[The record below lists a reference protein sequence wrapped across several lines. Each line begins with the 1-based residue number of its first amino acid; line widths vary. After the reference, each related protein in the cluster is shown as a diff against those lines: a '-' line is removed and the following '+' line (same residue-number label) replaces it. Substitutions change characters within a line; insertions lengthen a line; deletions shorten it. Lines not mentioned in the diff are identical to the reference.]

1 MVTADSLLMKVG
13 LRDYLYILHGL
24 DQTNLSNRLLYTSV
38 FNDADKDNAVST
50 ERRGTVKL
58 DRPKNC
64 FCGKQQEITSIG
76 IVIFNFCSVLSPSSI
91 FATMY
96 AIVAKILL
104 GQSHR
109 IFYSRLRFSAS
120 R

>member
-64 FCGKQQEITSIG
+64 FCGKQQEIDHGKRRT
-76 IVIFNFCSVLSPSSI
+76 VNC
-91 FATMY
+91 
-96 AIVAKILL
+96 
-104 GQSHR
+104 R
-109 IFYSRLRFSAS
+109 RLRPSNKNK
-120 R
+120 